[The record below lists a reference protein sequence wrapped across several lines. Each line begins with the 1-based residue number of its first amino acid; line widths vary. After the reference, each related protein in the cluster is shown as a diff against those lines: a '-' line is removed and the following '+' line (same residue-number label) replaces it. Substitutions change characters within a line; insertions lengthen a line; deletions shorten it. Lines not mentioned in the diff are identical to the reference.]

1 MPTIALEKMQFFA
14 HHGVTQA
21 EQDRGNWYWVDVYLQ
36 VADIS
41 IAAQTDNLQD
51 TINYAEV
58 YDLCKDLIQ
67 IPSKLLEP
75 IVQRILSGL
84 GTLSPQPTHA
94 RVRVSKLNPPVGGK
108 ALRSFV
114 EDERIY

>member
-51 TINYAEV
+51 N
-58 YDLCKDLIQ
+58 
-67 IPSKLLEP
+67 
-75 IVQRILSGL
+75 
-84 GTLSPQPTHA
+84 
-94 RVRVSKLNPPVGGK
+94 
-108 ALRSFV
+108 
-114 EDERIY
+114 

>member
-1 MPTIALEKMQFFA
+1 M
-14 HHGVTQA
+14 
-21 EQDRGNWYWVDVYLQ
+21 Q